1 MYRRE
6 IKVGK
11 YRDTVSVEPGSKPF
25 CGSVSTDNFWVSSV
39 QKILFA
45 LLTTLWVCRVSM
57 SPKNNSVSGTTLQ
70 PELARRKDSR
80 NLAFAFYFMFVV
92 TVILGPYQEVAWT
105 WRLYCATAIQHLD
118 RVNFSKEGSS
128 STASK

>member
-1 MYRRE
+1 
-6 IKVGK
+6 
-11 YRDTVSVEPGSKPF
+11 
-25 CGSVSTDNFWVSSV
+25 
-39 QKILFA
+39 
-45 LLTTLWVCRVSM
+45 M